1 MVPPGV
7 QAPGRPRAFQRMRVA
22 TFAVSL
28 GEEWR
33 CLPDAW
39 ESRFEETE
47 DGAGKTKKT
56 ARVRR
61 VGEEARMARIVAL
74 LFSDEHDLFNPA
86 GQGGVNKRTV

>member
-1 MVPPGV
+1 
-7 QAPGRPRAFQRMRVA
+7 MRVA

-39 ESRFEETE
+39 ESRFEETEDEETE